1 MKRGLI
7 WCLVLFLLL
16 PGLASALSSGSS
28 GQEVQAL
35 QQRLKDLDLLTGS
48 ADGIYGE
55 KTAAAVSEAQRLL
68 ALAGYNMS
76 VTGKADRQ
84 TLDLIFDEACE
95 DALRTLRRGSRG
107 ERVRALQTR
116 LVDLKLLS
124 QPADGAYGAN
134 TENAVRAFQEK
145 MQSLGYTGL
154 EADGIAT
161 PSLVALLNSDLSVY
175 GFQAPVY
182 FDENHPETL
191 TADALYSGACLL
203 MDAPSGQ
210 VLFENQADQSMYP
223 ASTTKIMTLLLAI
236 EHDDLER
243 EVTVPDCAAA
253 IPADS
258 SRMPVYPGE
267 TMCMADLLY
276 GLMMR
281 SGNDAANAVAE
292 LCSGSV
298 EAFVQEMNDKA
309 QALGMNN
316 THFVNPHGYHDE
328 QHYTTARDLAILTRE
343 GLTNADFCK
352 VTTCLSYTLP
362 PTQKRDSLTL
372 TSPYEIFDPESEYY
386 IDGAAGV
393 KSGYTSHAGFCFVGA
408 YQKND
413 RTLIAV
419 ILGAPSRNRAWSDLK
434 RLFAYGMA
442 VR

>member
-1 MKRGLI
+1 M
-7 WCLVLFLLL
+7 
-16 PGLASALSSGSS
+16 
-28 GQEVQAL
+28 
-35 QQRLKDLDLLTGS
+35 
-48 ADGIYGE
+48 
-55 KTAAAVSEAQRLL
+55 
-68 ALAGYNMS
+68 
-76 VTGKADRQ
+76 
-84 TLDLIFDEACE
+84 
-95 DALRTLRRGSRG
+95 
-107 ERVRALQTR
+107 
-116 LVDLKLLS
+116 
-124 QPADGAYGAN
+124 
-134 TENAVRAFQEK
+134 
-145 MQSLGYTGL
+145 
-154 EADGIAT
+154 
-161 PSLVALLNSDLSVY
+161 
-175 GFQAPVY
+175 
-182 FDENHPETL
+182 
-191 TADALYSGACLL
+191 YSGACLL

-236 EHDDLER
+236 EHGDLER
-243 EVTVPDCAAA
+243 EVTVPDSAAD

-316 THFVNPHGYHDE
+316 THFVNPHGYHDK